1 MAILHKSKQM
11 KKELDL
17 FSVYAIATGATIAS
31 GFFLLPGIAFAKAGP
46 AMVLSYLIAAV
57 PLLPAV
63 CSMAELS
70 TAMPRAGGI
79 YYFLDRS
86 LGPLWGTIGGIGTWL
101 ALSFKAAFALIGIGA
116 YLGIFF
122 PDFPVIPVAV
132 GFAVLFGLVN
142 LFGAK
147 KTGVFQMLLVVGL
160 LGLLSLF
167 IGSGL
172 PKVNLSYF
180 TGFFDKGFTAI
191 FSTAGMVFISYIGLT
206 KIASVAEE
214 IKKPERN
221 IPLGMFLAL
230 GTALLVYIVD
240 SFIMVGVLPGESLTN
255 VLTPVAAAS
264 RATMG
269 AWGPIVVSVAAVLAF
284 FSVANAGILSASRYP
299 LGMSRDRLLPFLF
312 QKFNKH
318 SMPRNSIYM
327 TVLLISLGLVLFNP
341 EKIAKLAS
349 ALELLLFALC
359 CLAVIIM
366 RESRIH
372 SYDPGFRTPFYPWTQ
387 IVGILTTCWLIIGMG
402 WLPILFLLG
411 MIALG
416 VVWYFQYG
424 RQRVIRDG
432 AIYHIFAHL
441 GERRFEGLDREL
453 RGILKEK
460 GLREHDPFDVVIAMA
475 HIVDMEEA
483 VDFKEVVRKASDS
496 LSQRLDVK
504 SEVLFESF
512 LQGTRVGATPVSHGV
527 ALPHMRL
534 PDIQQP
540 ELTIVRSISGVTIDI
555 DDEFLGEHA
564 TVSPV
569 FAFFFLV
576 SPEDNPGQHLRI
588 LAHIAEQVDTE
599 NFMSDWMSST
609 GEKEMKEIFL
619 RQDRIISLEIS
630 LKEKTS
636 SLVGKLIS
644 ELKFPRGC
652 VPVLIHRGGIDLV
665 ADSHQKLEEGDV
677 LIIIGPPKGIN
688 QLNKMYLENS
698 SGKPS

>member
-1 MAILHKSKQM
+1 MAILQKSDQL
-11 KKELDL
+11 KKELNL

-46 AMVLSYLIAAV
+46 AMVFSYFIAAI

-86 LGPLWGTIGGIGTWL
+86 LGPLMGTIGGIGTWF

-122 PDFPVIPVAV
+122 PEFPVIPVAV
-132 GFAVLFGLVN
+132 GFAFLFGLIN

-147 KTGVFQMLLVVGL
+147 KTGFFQMLLVIGL

-167 IGSGL
+167 IGGGL
-172 PKVNLSYF
+172 PKIKLSHF
-180 TGFFDKGFTAI
+180 TGFFGMGFAPI
-191 FSTAGMVFISYIGLT
+191 LSTAGMVFISYIGLT
-206 KIASVAEE
+206 KIASIAEE
-214 IKKPERN
+214 IKKPEKN

-230 GTALLVYIVD
+230 GTALFVYIAGT
-240 SFIMVGVLPGESLTN
+240 FIMIGVLPKEGLSN

-264 RATMG
+264 RVTLG
-269 AWGPIVVSVAAVLAF
+269 TWGPLIVSVAAVLAF

-299 LGMSRDRLLPFLF
+299 LGMSRDHLLPRFF
-312 QKFNKH
+312 QKFNKYD
-318 SMPRNSIYM
+318 MPRNAIYM
-327 TVLLISLGLVLFNP
+327 TVLLISLGLILFNP

-349 ALELLLFALC
+349 ALELLLFAFC

-372 SYDPGFRTPFYPWTQ
+372 SYDPGFRSPFYPWTQ
-387 IVGILTTCWLIIGMG
+387 IVGILTTCWLIIAMG
-402 WLPILFLLG
+402 WIPIIFLLA
-411 MIALG
+411 MVFLG
-416 VVWYFQYG
+416 IVWYLRYG

-460 GLREHDPFDVVIAMA
+460 GLREHDPFDIVIAMA
-475 HIVDMEEA
+475 HILDIEER
-483 VDFKEVVRKASDS
+483 VDFKEVVQRASNS
-496 LSQRLDVK
+496 LSQRLGVK
-504 SEVLFESF
+504 SDVLFESF

-534 PDIQQP
+534 PEIEQP
-540 ELTIVRSISGVTIDI
+540 EMTIVRSVPGITIDI
-555 DDEFLGEHA
+555 DNDFLGEHA
-564 TVSPV
+564 SVSPV
-569 FAFFFLV
+569 HAFFFLV

-588 LAHIAEQVDTE
+588 LAHIAEQVDVKD
-599 NFMSDWMSST
+599 FMGGWLSAK

-619 RQDRIISLEIS
+619 RHERFIS
-630 LKEKTS
+630 LKIGLQSKTAP
-636 SLVGKLIS
+636 LVGRNIS
-644 ELKFPRGC
+644 ELEYPKGC
-652 VPVLIHRGGIDLV
+652 VPVLIHRGGYDLV
-665 ADSHQKLEEGDV
+665 ADGLQKLEEGDD
-677 LIIIGPPKGIN
+677 LIIIGSAKGIN
-688 QLNKMYLENS
+688 QLNKKYLDDS
-698 SGKPS
+698 SLD